1 MGYVKLI
8 TGIGL
13 ILVFTWLL
21 VKNFK
26 RTGFMNA
33 LGRFDTIVGII
44 AGVYLVITSIG
55 SLIYS

>member
-8 TGIGL
+8 IGIGL

-26 RTGFMNA
+26 RTGFINA
-33 LGRFDTIVGII
+33 LGQFDTMVGII
-44 AGVYLVITSIG
+44 AGVYLVIASIG
-55 SLIYS
+55 SLIHA

>member
-8 TGIGL
+8 AGIGL

-21 VKNFK
+21 VKNSK

-33 LGRFDTIVGII
+33 LLRFDIIVGII
-44 AGVYLVITSIG
+44 AGVYLVVASMG
-55 SLIYS
+55 SLIHA